1 VIHDFGIPPAG
12 LAGSKRRPQ
21 GHGEGVGDRPHDVW
35 AWLVACSVE
44 LVRLYSNLQVDWA
57 RLTQLYREARSIERE
72 IATRLVRVPQR
83 VGQRLGTELI
93 GQIMDEYATGTPTT
107 QLALRYRIG
116 KGTLLGLLHEHG
128 ITIRHQHRR

>member
-12 LAGSKRRPQ
+12 LACSKRRPQ
-21 GHGEGVGDRPHDVW
+21 GHGEGVEDRPHDVW

-107 QLALRYRIG
+107 QLR
-116 KGTLLGLLHEHG
+116 LLHEHG

>member
-1 VIHDFGIPPAG
+1 M
-12 LAGSKRRPQ
+12 
-21 GHGEGVGDRPHDVW
+21 
-35 AWLVACSVE
+35 E

-83 VGQRLGTELI
+83 VGQRLGIEPI

-107 QLALRYRIG
+107 PTSSSLPHRQ
-116 KGTLLGLLHEHG
+116 GTLLGLLHEHG

>member
-1 VIHDFGIPPAG
+1 VSGACAPLFEPP
-12 LAGSKRRPQ
+12 S
-21 GHGEGVGDRPHDVW
+21 
-35 AWLVACSVE
+35 
-44 LVRLYSNLQVDWA
+44 DWA

-116 KGTLLGLLHEHG
+116 KGTLLRLLHEHG